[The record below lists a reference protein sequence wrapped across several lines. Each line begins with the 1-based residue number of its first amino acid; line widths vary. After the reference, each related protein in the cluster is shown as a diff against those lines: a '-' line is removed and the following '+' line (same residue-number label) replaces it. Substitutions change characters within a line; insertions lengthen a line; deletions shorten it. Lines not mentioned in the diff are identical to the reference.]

1 MKSKIFMSGI
11 VLTLSLF
18 STLSFAECG
27 MDRKL
32 ELLKEMNEV
41 LEEKTMLLSEARS
54 DKRTE
59 QRLRSLSNR
68 ERELRYEYEVVCNVE

>member
-1 MKSKIFMSGI
+1 MKVKFLLLAI
-11 VLTLSLF
+11 LSLA

-32 ELLKEMNEV
+32 ELIERLNEV
-41 LEEKTMLLSEARS
+41 ISEKNEILSESRN

-59 QRLRSLSNR
+59 LRLKSLNQQ
-68 ERELRYEYEVVCNVE
+68 ERELRYEYEVVCNVN